1 MSVAAAVFTAATFL
15 SASGSH
21 ECHNVLAI
29 DFFSIY
35 CIVLLHNGISKK
47 IITVPEA
54 MKRYLLLLLCAFVA
68 VCVNAQEKKFNYQG
82 EAVLG
87 YSFGLEEDFH
97 YVKIDVI
104 NGVRF
109 SRCFF
114 AGAGIGISQNFSDE
128 EFYIPIYFNAKGYFP
143 VAKNLDL
150 MAGVDIGTKIDYV
163 YETSGGL
170 LLQPMFGICTA
181 MHKNFALNIALKY
194 EFYSYRINDIAVNSK
209 LQTNQ
214 VGISLG
220 FVF

>member
-1 MSVAAAVFTAATFL
+1 M
-15 SASGSH
+15 
-21 ECHNVLAI
+21 
-29 DFFSIY
+29 
-35 CIVLLHNGISKK
+35 KK
-47 IITVPEA
+47 
-54 MKRYLLLLLCAFVA
+54 YLLLFLCAFITIS
-68 VCVNAQEKKFNYQG
+68 VNAQEKKFNYQG
-82 EAVLG
+82 EVDLG

-97 YVKIDVI
+97 YAKIDVI

-114 AGAGIGISQNFSDE
+114 AGAGIGLAENFSDE

-143 VAKNLDL
+143 VANNLDL
-150 MAGVDIGTKIDYV
+150 MAGMDVGTKIDYA

-194 EFYSYRINDIAVNSK
+194 ELYSYRINDSVINSK
-209 LQTNQ
+209 LKTNQ
-214 VGISLG
+214 IGISLG

>member
-1 MSVAAAVFTAATFL
+1 
-15 SASGSH
+15 
-21 ECHNVLAI
+21 
-29 DFFSIY
+29 
-35 CIVLLHNGISKK
+35 
-47 IITVPEA
+47 

-128 EFYIPIYFNAKGYFP
+128 EF
-143 VAKNLDL
+143 
-150 MAGVDIGTKIDYV
+150 
-163 YETSGGL
+163 
-170 LLQPMFGICTA
+170 
-181 MHKNFALNIALKY
+181 
-194 EFYSYRINDIAVNSK
+194 
-209 LQTNQ
+209 
-214 VGISLG
+214 
-220 FVF
+220 

>member
-1 MSVAAAVFTAATFL
+1 MNFDRKTK
-15 SASGSH
+15 
-21 ECHNVLAI
+21 
-29 DFFSIY
+29 DM
-35 CIVLLHNGISKK
+35 KK
-47 IITVPEA
+47 
-54 MKRYLLLLLCAFVA
+54 YLLLFLCAFITIS
-68 VCVNAQEKKFNYQG
+68 VNAQEKKFNYQG
-82 EAVLG
+82 EVDLG

-97 YVKIDVI
+97 YAKIDVI

-114 AGAGIGISQNFSDE
+114 AGAGIGLARNFSDE

-143 VAKNLDL
+143 VANNLDL
-150 MAGVDIGTKIDYV
+150 MAGIDVGTKIDYA

-194 EFYSYRINDIAVNSK
+194 ELYSYRINDSVINSK
-209 LQTNQ
+209 LKTNQ
-214 VGISLG
+214 IAISLG